1 MDKRRAGPG
10 PEEGRARPRLEDPED
25 CLLVLMMSS
34 KAISKAVVMFVERKR
49 ERDSDLRD
57 LDRNQRQEESNE
69 DLGLDRQWGRH
80 ADTEGSFF
88 TRFYYYLI
96 STTLGLCPFI
106 TLWTLLCY
114 QTI

>member
-49 ERDSDLRD
+49 ERERDSDLRD
-57 LDRNQRQEESNE
+57 LDRNQRRGVE
-69 DLGLDRQWGRH
+69 
-80 ADTEGSFF
+80 
-88 TRFYYYLI
+88 
-96 STTLGLCPFI
+96 
-106 TLWTLLCY
+106 
-114 QTI
+114 